1 MIIQKYN
8 LNMIPDKVPV
18 MVRVSQYDQFSRTI
32 IFSLYDGAIEY
43 EIPSGSTI
51 SVRGT
56 KPDHTG
62 FEYPCTFEGNEVSFD
77 IEPQQTVLSGLVP
90 SEIRIT
96 SNNEIVGSCNF
107 IINVE
112 PTPLDESTVI
122 SDTELPLIEEASQAA
137 VIAQGAA
144 AAAEASAEQAE
155 QVLSTAV
162 KSVNNTL
169 PDAQGNVDVVALPD
183 SGTAGQILTKQ
194 SSADGDADWENPL
207 INYEETGS
215 VPSATPLNADQLQGH
230 PASYFQQL
238 LSAGTGIDITG
249 NVISN
254 KYVSLSSPNLNN
266 INYNYMGYVTTATN
280 IPSGVSTSGQFVC
293 VVREEDNNYL
303 KQFFMPYNTNDVY
316 MRNNNG
322 GTWSAWQKISNTP
335 TLLWTNSSPTSK
347 FASQTAFIDT
357 SKYSLL
363 YVKYRPLNTATLIVG
378 AFYHLDGARTFC
390 IGLWSGV
397 IIYRIATASNGR
409 IDFEDG
415 NRVPTYAGA
424 ATVDNAYMVPIEIY
438 GL

>member
-32 IFSLYDGAIEY
+32 IFSLYDGALEY

-51 SVRGT
+51 AVRGT

-62 FEYPCTFEGNEVSFD
+62 FEYPCTFDGNEVSFD

-144 AAAEASAEQAE
+144 ARAEAEADRAE

-183 SGTAGQILTKQ
+183 GGTVGQILTKQ
-194 SSADGDADWENPL
+194 SSTDGDADWENPL
-207 INYEETGS
+207 INYEITGS
-215 VPSATPLNADQLQGH
+215 VPSPTPLNADQLQGH
-230 PASYFQQL
+230 PASYFQKL
-238 LSAGTGIDITG
+238 LTAGSGIDIS
-249 NVISN
+249 NDVISSHMEAKTLWSN
-254 KYVSLSSPNLNN
+254 SSTGSEFPGQPIFLSEN
-266 INYNYMGYVTTATN
+266 IYNYDFAWIQFRSKTTSSAYTSIFVPTSALALMNIGYSFFGGTLT
-280 IPSGVSTSGQFVC
+280 SRGVSSS
-293 VVREEDNNYL
+293 
-303 KQFFMPYNTNDVY
+303 
-316 MRNNNG
+316 NNG
-322 GTWSAWQKISNTP
+322 NSLTFTDASNT
-335 TLLWTNSSPTSK
+335 
-347 FASQTAFIDT
+347 A
-357 SKYSLL
+357 
-363 YVKYRPLNTATLIVG
+363 
-378 AFYHLDGARTFC
+378 
-390 IGLWSGV
+390 
-397 IIYRIATASNGR
+397 
-409 IDFEDG
+409 
-415 NRVPTYAGA
+415 
-424 ATVDNAYMVPIEIY
+424 VDNTLVVPNRIIGY
-438 GL
+438 K

>member
-62 FEYPCTFEGNEVSFD
+62 FEYPCTFEGNEVSFN

-90 SEIRIT
+90 CEIRIT

-144 AAAEASAEQAE
+144 ARAEAEADRAS
-155 QVLSTAV
+155 QVLASAV
-162 KSVNNTL
+162 KSVNNEL

-183 SGTAGQILTKQ
+183 GGTAGQILTKQ
-194 SSADGDADWENPL
+194 SSTDGDADWENPL
-207 INYEETGS
+207 INYEITGS

-230 PASYFQQL
+230 PASYFQKL
-238 LSAGTGIDITG
+238 LNAGSGIEINS
-249 NVISN
+249 NVISSFSEIKLVWTN
-254 KYVSLSSPNLNN
+254 ANPSQPMSGIPLITLSDEYKA
-266 INYNYMGYVTTATN
+266 IAVYCR
-280 IPSGVSTSGQFVC
+280 ISTSNSTLVGQYIPKGVNC
-293 VVREEDNNYL
+293 SIISGEGKLSRRNVVFANDNSV
-303 KQFFMPYNTNDVY
+303 QCG
-316 MRNNNG
+316 G
-322 GTWSAWQKISNTP
+322 GT
-335 TLLWTNSSPTSK
+335 
-347 FASQTAFIDT
+347 AF
-357 SKYSLL
+357 
-363 YVKYRPLNTATLIVG
+363 N
-378 AFYHLDGARTFC
+378 
-390 IGLWSGV
+390 
-397 IIYRIATASNGR
+397 
-409 IDFEDG
+409 
-415 NRVPTYAGA
+415 TYAGSSTSDN
-424 ATVDNAYMVPIEIY
+424 TVIIPIYIY
-438 GL
+438 GIK

>member
-18 MVRVSQYDQFSRTI
+18 MVRVSQYDQYSRTI

-62 FEYPCTFEGNEVSFD
+62 FEYPCTFEGNEVSFN

-144 AAAEASAEQAE
+144 ARAEAEADRAE

-162 KSVNNTL
+162 KSVNNEL
-169 PDAQGNVDVVALPD
+169 PDANGNVDVVALPD
-183 SGTAGQILTKQ
+183 GGTAGQILTKQ
-194 SSADGDADWENPL
+194 SSTDGDADWENPL

-215 VPSATPLNADQLQGH
+215 VPSPTPLNADQLQGH
-230 PASYFQQL
+230 PASYFQKL
-238 LSAGTGIDITG
+238 LTAGSGIDI
-249 NVISN
+249 S
-254 KYVSLSSPNLNN
+254 
-266 INYNYMGYVTTATN
+266 
-280 IPSGVSTSGQFVC
+280 
-293 VVREEDNNYL
+293 
-303 KQFFMPYNTNDVY
+303 NDVI
-316 MRNNNG
+316 N
-322 GTWSAWQKISNTP
+322 SELIFD
-335 TLLWTNSSPTSK
+335 LLWTNEAPTSD
-347 FASQTAFIDT
+347 FGPHNIIIDT
-357 SKYSLL
+357 SKYKLF
-363 YVKYRPLNTATLIVG
+363 YVKYRPLNTATLRVG
-378 AFYHLDGARTFC
+378 QFYHKDGARTLCF
-390 IGLWSGV
+390 GLWSG
-397 IIYRIATASNGR
+397 IILYRIAAVS
-409 IDFEDG
+409 DKFYFEDG
-415 NRVPTYAGA
+415 NSQSSYGGS
-424 ATVDNAYMVPIEIY
+424 ATPNSQYMVPIEIY
-438 GL
+438 GIK

>member
-18 MVRVSQYDQFSRTI
+18 MVRVSQYDQYSRTI
-32 IFSLYDGAIEY
+32 IFSLYDGALEY

-51 SVRGT
+51 TVRGT

-183 SGTAGQILTKQ
+183 GGTAGQILTKQ
-194 SSADGDADWENPL
+194 SSTDGDADWENPVL
-207 INYEETGS
+207 NYEETGS

-238 LSAGTGIDITG
+238 LSAGNGIEINN
-249 NVISN
+249 NVISSFSRIEL
-254 KYVSLSSPNLNN
+254 V
-266 INYNYMGYVTTATN
+266 
-280 IPSGVSTSGQFVC
+280 
-293 VVREEDNNYL
+293 
-303 KQFFMPYNTNDVY
+303 
-316 MRNNNG
+316 
-322 GTWSAWQKISNTP
+322 WS
-335 TLLWTNSSPTSK
+335 NSSP
-347 FASQTAFIDT
+347 ASAFVGRVDTGITDAKAFIVVYRATT
-357 SKYSLL
+357 SSNEVYFSTFITTSQRVLL
-363 YVKYRPLNTATLIVG
+363 FGVKYNSSPYILFARPVNINFSAGTLYFDTA
-378 AFYHLDGARTFC
+378 Y
-390 IGLWSGV
+390 SM
-397 IIYRIATASNGR
+397 
-409 IDFEDG
+409 
-415 NRVPTYAGA
+415 PTYGSYGSSA
-424 ATVDNAYMVPIEIY
+424 DNTYAIPYQIY
-438 GL
+438 ALY

>member
-32 IFSLYDGAIEY
+32 IFSLYDGATEY

-144 AAAEASAEQAE
+144 ARAEEEADRAE

-162 KSVNNTL
+162 KSVNNEL

-183 SGTAGQILTKQ
+183 GGTTGQILTKQ
-194 SSADGDADWENPL
+194 SSTDGDADWENPL
-207 INYEETGS
+207 INYEITGS

-230 PASYFQQL
+230 PASYYQKL
-238 LSAGTGIDITG
+238 LTAGNGIDIS
-249 NVISN
+249 NDVISSFSRIEL
-254 KYVSLSSPNLNN
+254 V
-266 INYNYMGYVTTATN
+266 
-280 IPSGVSTSGQFVC
+280 
-293 VVREEDNNYL
+293 
-303 KQFFMPYNTNDVY
+303 
-316 MRNNNG
+316 
-322 GTWSAWQKISNTP
+322 WS
-335 TLLWTNSSPTSK
+335 NSSPTTA
-347 FASQTAFIDT
+347 FASQTVRTGLTNVKAFILFYRVST
-357 SKYSLL
+357 NINEPVFSMFVQSNQGLLMTGIKYNAAPYYMFARKVIPNIAAGTLSFETA
-363 YVKYRPLNTATLIVG
+363 YPLTAYG
-378 AFYHLDGARTFC
+378 TF
-390 IGLWSGV
+390 GS
-397 IIYRIATASNGR
+397 ADNS
-409 IDFEDG
+409 
-415 NRVPTYAGA
+415 YAI
-424 ATVDNAYMVPIEIY
+424 PIEIY
-438 GL
+438 ALY